1 MLIKFWDSIELY
13 YIRIRNQNNNIM
25 KEITFA
31 ELKNFS
37 DGNSSVMLGITPDC
51 TPEQV
56 DEFFHET
63 GFYNEDQHCVDL
75 YHLSDNV
82 LGSEGRSDI
91 LVVHSGG
98 MPGNPLAR
106 LRMCGGGFALKWTSD
121 FIDNYAK
128 DYKSR

>member
-1 MLIKFWDSIELY
+1 
-13 YIRIRNQNNNIM
+13 M

-37 DGNSSVMLGITPDC
+37 DSNSSVMTGITPDC
-51 TPEQV
+51 TAEQV

-63 GFYNEDQHCVDL
+63 GFLNEKQHVVDL

-82 LGSEGRSDI
+82 LGDEGRSDI
-91 LVVHSGG
+91 LVVHEGDG
-98 MPGNPLAR
+98 MPGNPMAR
-106 LRMCGGGFALKWTSD
+106 LRMNSGGFHLKWTSD

-128 DYKSR
+128 DYISR